1 MARLNS
7 YLATTVTFATKVH
20 HTISSMIKNLRTR
33 LSFLYA
39 FFGNLTLKQKLILI
53 MVGLSFIL
61 LSSLLFLYYQAEKI
75 LYRNL
80 EDQIADLSKII
91 QVGVEEVTGASDE
104 KRLMEYLNKLKSKG
118 IKEVSIISNTDEIL
132 ASTNPEKIG
141 SDINPRK
148 KEMIIRAELGEP
160 VTAEGK
166 TYNVIIPVITN
177 NEHYGYLHLKINTD
191 DFSKML
197 KINLYKRIIVTIAI
211 FGIGIVVI
219 VFLSSHYTRPVQD
232 LIVAVRKIMAGDFNY
247 HLSVRSN
254 DEIGEL
260 SKSINSMV
268 KVLEREQRLQESL
281 RKAEHLA
288 TAGQLAR
295 EFAHEV
301 RNPLNFINLTI
312 DHVRSKLIS
321 LDCYFATN
329 SEGNNSFNKEIQL
342 LDTVKKEIHRLD
354 GLVNSFLEYA
364 RPLTVKKQKIDLK
377 TLMEDVVELVKAKAE
392 FMGIR
397 IISEYSEGEVTIEA
411 DPDLLKT
418 AVINIINNSFQA
430 MPDGGLLSIKV
441 WCDHRNV
448 FVEIADTGSG
458 IPSDKIE
465 RVFEPFFTT
474 KEKGI
479 GLGLST
485 TKRIIEEH
493 GGNISLRSTEGKGTL
508 VTFSLRTVTS
518 PPKEG

>member
-1 MARLNS
+1 
-7 YLATTVTFATKVH
+7 
-20 HTISSMIKNLRTR
+20 
-33 LSFLYA
+33 
-39 FFGNLTLKQKLILI
+39 
-53 MVGLSFIL
+53 
-61 LSSLLFLYYQAEKI
+61 
-75 LYRNL
+75 
-80 EDQIADLSKII
+80 
-91 QVGVEEVTGASDE
+91 
-104 KRLMEYLNKLKSKG
+104 
-118 IKEVSIISNTDEIL
+118 
-132 ASTNPEKIG
+132 
-141 SDINPRK
+141 
-148 KEMIIRAELGEP
+148 
-160 VTAEGK
+160 
-166 TYNVIIPVITN
+166 
-177 NEHYGYLHLKINTD
+177 
-191 DFSKML
+191 
-197 KINLYKRIIVTIAI
+197 
-211 FGIGIVVI
+211 
-219 VFLSSHYTRPVQD
+219 
-232 LIVAVRKIMAGDFNY
+232 
-247 HLSVRSN
+247 
-254 DEIGEL
+254 
-260 SKSINSMV
+260 
-268 KVLEREQRLQESL
+268 L

-321 LDCYFATN
+321 LN

-377 TLMEDVVELVKAKAE
+377 ALMEDVVELVKAKAE

-397 IISEYSEGEVTIEA
+397 ISSEYSEGEITIEA

-430 MPDGGLLSIKV
+430 MPDGGFLSIKV

-493 GGNISLRSTEGKGTL
+493 GGNISLRSTEGKGTV
-508 VTFSLRTVTS
+508 VTFSLS
-518 PPKEG
+518 KEG

>member
-20 HTISSMIKNLRTR
+20 HMISSMIKNLRAR
-33 LSFLYA
+33 LSFYYA

-197 KINLYKRIIVTIAI
+197 KINLYKRIIVTMAI

-321 LDCYFATN
+321 LN
-329 SEGNNSFNKEIQL
+329 GEGNNSFNKEIQL
-342 LDTVKKEIHRLD
+342 LDTVKREIHRLD

-377 TLMEDVVELVKAKAE
+377 ALIEDIVELVKAKAE
-392 FMGIR
+392 FMGIC
-397 IISEYSEGEVTIEA
+397 ISSDYKQLVAEVTVEGEITIEA

-441 WCDHRNV
+441 WCEHRNV

-493 GGNISLRSTEGKGTL
+493 GGNISLRSTEGKGTV
-508 VTFSLRTVTS
+508 VTFSLS
-518 PPKEG
+518 KEG